1 MTPDRLPD
9 NTLDRLDDRPDLHDD
24 LADVEFEEDALVVIS
39 GSLILVSS
47 LCLSQNS
54 CTGYGRRRF
63 IALTAKRM
71 VMEMIMKEQAR

>member
-9 NTLDRLDDRPDLHDD
+9 NTLERLDDRPDLDDD
-24 LADVEFEEDALVVIS
+24 LVEASLEEALVVIS
-39 GSLILVSS
+39 GSLILASS

-63 IALTAKRM
+63 IALTATRM
-71 VMEMIMKEQAR
+71 VIEIIMKEQAR